1 MRDKLSRIS
10 NIAHRIS
17 NIEKGGFMAR
27 IAVYGAGSWGTA
39 IAILL
44 SKAGHEVALIGRNSA
59 DMEKIK
65 CSRENVRY
73 LPGIALPVNLEI
85 TTDLTNLSAEMM
97 IFSIPSHG
105 VREAARIA
113 KPYLQQGTIIVNTA
127 KGLEEGTQL
136 RLSQVFAEEL
146 PDLPIAVL
154 SGPSHA
160 EEVGKDMPTTVVV
173 ASNLPIAEKVQDLMM
188 TPNFR
193 VYTNPDLIGVEL
205 GGALKNVI
213 ALCTGIAD
221 GLGFGDNTKAALM
234 TRGLAE
240 IARLGV
246 TLGGNPLTFAG
257 LSGVGD
263 LIVTCTSVHSRNRR
277 AGVALGRGKP
287 LEQVLEEV
295 GMVVEGVRTTKV
307 AYELA
312 RTQGISMPIIEK
324 AYEVLF
330 EQKDPKVAV
339 AELMVRGK
347 RHELEEVA
355 QIALA
360 DKKNPQTGV

>member
-1 MRDKLSRIS
+1 
-10 NIAHRIS
+10 
-17 NIEKGGFMAR
+17 MAK

-39 IAILL
+39 LAVLL
-44 SKAGHEVALIGRNSA
+44 AKFGHEVALVGRNPEE
-59 DMEKIK
+59 MENMKR
-65 CSRENVRY
+65 SRVNVRY
-73 LPGIALPVNLEI
+73 LPGIVIPDTLKL
-85 TTDLTNLSAEMM
+85 TTDFANLGAEAV

-105 VREAARIA
+105 VREAARLA
-113 KPYLQQGTIIVNTA
+113 KPYLQQGTIVINTA

-136 RLSQVFAEEL
+136 RLSQVIAEEL
-146 PDLPIAVL
+146 PNVPIAVL

-160 EEVGKDMPTTVVV
+160 EEVGRDMPTTVVV
-173 ASNLPIAEKVQDLMM
+173 ASELSIAEKVQDLMM
-188 TPNFR
+188 TPGFR
-193 VYTNPDLIGVEL
+193 VYTNPDVIGVEL

-246 TLGGNPLTFAG
+246 VLGGNPLTFAG

-263 LIVTCTSVHSRNRR
+263 LIVTCTSLHSRNRR
-277 AGVALGRGKP
+277 AGVALGQGKP
-287 LEQVLEEV
+287 LDQVLKEV
-295 GMVVEGVRTTKV
+295 GMVVEGVRTTRV
-307 AYELA
+307 AYELG
-312 RTQGISMPIIEK
+312 RKEGISMPIIEK

-330 EQKDPKVAV
+330 ERKDPKVAV

-360 DKKNPQTGV
+360 DKLASGPSTKI